1 MAAKKINIGV
11 AGVGFMGATHLR
23 IYQRVRGVRIAAVCD
38 VSGRIKNGVL
48 GGVAGNIQ
56 QTDALR
62 FRTET
67 RVVRTFEALLEDPA
81 IDVIDI
87 CTPTALHPAQ
97 AIAAL
102 RAGKHV
108 ICEKPLA
115 TTSAEARQVA
125 KAAAQAR
132 GFLMVAMGVRFWP
145 GWSLLKEVVSEE
157 TYGTV
162 LAASFRRLS
171 SRPTWGAGASHPGG
185 ALLDLHIHDTDF
197 VNYVF
202 GRPAAVFCSGVLG
215 GSGAVDHVATQY
227 IYPGGS
233 AVQAEGTWLLHG
245 GFNMAYT
252 VYAEGVT
259 LDYDFQRGAEALRV
273 TRAGKASQ
281 TMKLRG
287 EDGYNVELRHFIDCI
302 REGRPSPVVSAADAV
317 ACLEICEAEEKSART
332 GKIVS
337 L

>member
-1 MAAKKINIGV
+1 MAVKQINIGV

-23 IYQRVRGVRIAAVCD
+23 IYQRMAGARIAAVCD

-62 FRTET
+62 LPDAT
-67 RVVRTFEALLEDPA
+67 RVVRKFEDLLEDDA

-97 AIAAL
+97 ATAAL

-115 TTSAEARQVA
+115 TTSAEARAVAQAAA
-125 KAAAQAR
+125 KAR
-132 GFLMVAMGVRFWP
+132 RLLMPAMGVRFWP
-145 GWSLLKEVVSEE
+145 GWSLLKEAVSKR
-157 TYGTV
+157 THGKV

-171 SRPTWGAGASHPGG
+171 SRPTWGAAASHPGG

-197 VNYVF
+197 VLHIF
-202 GRPAAVFCSGVLG
+202 GRPAAVFS
-215 GSGAVDHVATQY
+215 SGARHESGPIDHVVTQY
-227 IYPGGS
+227 VYPGGPV
-233 AVQAEGTWLLHG
+233 VQAEGTWLLHG
-245 GFNMAYT
+245 AFNMAYT
-252 VYAEGVT
+252 VYAERAT
-259 LDYDFQRGAEALRV
+259 LDYDLQRGAEALRM
-273 TRAGKASQ
+273 TRAGKPPRA
-281 TMKLRG
+281 MKLRG
-287 EDGYNVELRHFIDCI
+287 EDGYNLELRHFIDCV
-302 REGRPSPVVSAADAV
+302 RRGAASPVVSAADAV
-317 ACLEICEAEEKSART
+317 AGLEICEAEEKSART
-332 GKIVS
+332 GRVVP